1 MKTFNSLISRL
12 IFSFGLIAGA
22 QSLHGHEDHAQV
34 LEELLVFGR
43 SELLIGSAMSAS
55 EGLVGYDDIQ
65 LPPLLRVGELTE
77 ALPGM
82 VATQHS
88 GTGKANQYYLRGFNL
103 DHGTDFSAKLGGV
116 PLNMRTHGHG
126 QGYLDLN
133 FMIPE
138 LVATTA
144 YRKGPYSARV
154 GDFSSAGS
162 VGFSYYETLDES
174 LMEYTVGEFG
184 FHRGLIAG
192 THQLA
197 GNAVTGAIDVT
208 RYDGPWSMEEDLEQ
222 EKVFL
227 GYAYSLGEVPAKLD
241 FHVYFGNWNATDQ
254 IPSRAIEFG
263 LIDRLGFL
271 DPDLGGETR
280 RISLSNSLD
289 FGNVSVDAY
298 LVDYDFTLFSN
309 FTYFLD
315 NPESGDEFEQRDNRR
330 IYGLNVAGTTELAAD
345 NSLAIAWGGDIRYD
359 DINEVGLYQT
369 ASRQR
374 NKTVR
379 KDKVNELSGSAFG
392 ELSWSMSERM
402 RLTAGARADYF
413 DWEVTA
419 NQLENSGS
427 GNDVLLSPKLT
438 LAYRLTDNVEAY
450 LNHGRGMHSNDV
462 RGATISIDPVSG
474 QPVSQVD
481 VLVPSSGSEIG
492 LRFEPSSRLNSTLVF
507 YRLDIDSEL
516 VFVGDAGGTEANNGS
531 QRSGVEAT
539 VFWQLADWLA
549 LDTEYSKTRAR
560 FRNTPSN
567 MDSIPGAIESSF
579 SMGLNA
585 AWNNGLSSSLQ
596 VRHLGESPLAEDD
609 SVRADGSTLINLG
622 VAFRRSNYAFRL
634 DAFNL
639 LDSDDLDISYFY
651 ASRLANESESGVE
664 DIHFHPLEPRA
675 FRFSLSYYF

>member
-1 MKTFNSLISRL
+1 MAI
-12 IFSFGLIAGA
+12 A
-22 QSLHGHEDHAQV
+22 QSLHGHEDHAPV

-65 LPPLLRVGELTE
+65 LIPLLRVGELTE

-162 VGFSYYETLDES
+162 IDFSYYETLDES
-174 LMEYTVGEFG
+174 LLEYTVGEFG

-192 THQLA
+192 TQQLS
-197 GNAVTGAIDVT
+197 GNAITGAIVVT
-208 RYDGPWSMEEDLEQ
+208 RYDGPWSMEENLEQ

-227 GYAYSLGEVPAKLD
+227 GYAYSLGAVPAKLD
-241 FHVYFGNWNATDQ
+241 FHAYFGDWNATDQ
-254 IPSRAIEFG
+254 IPRRAVESG

-289 FGNVSVDAY
+289 FGNVTVDAY

-315 NPESGDEFEQRDNRR
+315 NPASGDEFEQRDNRR
-330 IYGLNVAGTTELAAD
+330 IYGVNVAGTTGLSTDSA
-345 NSLAIAWGGDIRYD
+345 LAIAWGGDIRYD

-369 ASRQR
+369 SSRQR
-374 NKTVR
+374 NNTVR

-392 ELSWSMSERM
+392 ELSWSLSERM
-402 RLTAGARADYF
+402 RLTTGARADYF
-413 DWEVTA
+413 DWEVNA
-419 NQLENSGS
+419 NQIENSGK

-438 LAYRLTDNVEAY
+438 LAYRLTDNIEAY

-462 RGATISIDPVSG
+462 RGATISVDPLSG
-474 QPVSQVD
+474 QPVSKVD
-481 VLVPSSGSEIG
+481 VLVPSRGSEIG
-492 LRFEPSSRLNSTLVF
+492 LRFEPSPRLNSTLVF

-516 VFVGDAGGTEANNGS
+516 VFVGDAGGTETNNGS
-531 QRSGVEAT
+531 HRSGVEAT

-549 LDTEYSKTRAR
+549 WDAEYSKTRAR
-560 FRNTPSN
+560 FRNTPSS

-596 VRHLGESPLAEDD
+596 VRHLGESPLTEDD

-622 VAFRRSNYAFRL
+622 VAFRRNNYAFRL
-634 DAFNL
+634 EAFNL
-639 LDSDDLDISYFY
+639 LDSNGLDISYFY
-651 ASRLANESESGVE
+651 ASRLANESESGV
-664 DIHFHPLEPRA
+664 DDVHFHPLESRA